1 MMKILFASA
10 FASILGLGLAVSA
23 TTADAQ
29 IRAQRAREEA
39 EQRASNTLGAM
50 TLDED
55 KNFFTTLF
63 DKANWSTQQQYSFS
77 YSSNGQQSV
86 GLSMFT
92 NRFTFKP
99 SDDMRFS
106 ADVSAVYSPFA
117 SFGNNALNSDIQKQI
132 NGIYLTNARMDW
144 KLGESTFM
152 TIQYNGGPQNQQFDP
167 FYSPWNRYSDPF
179 AQQNERSTMISGQA
193 GFGSNG
199 WRTTSTTVTRR

>member
-1 MMKILFASA
+1 MKKIL
-10 FASILGLGLAVSA
+10 FASILGLGLIASA
-23 TTADAQ
+23 TSADAQ
-29 IRAQRAREEA
+29 IRAQKAREEA

-55 KNFFTTLF
+55 KSFFSTLF
-63 DKANWSTQQQYSFS
+63 DRANWSTQQQYSFS
-77 YSSNGQQSV
+77 YSSNGQQSM

-99 SDDMRFS
+99 SDDLRFS

-152 TIQYNGGPQNQQFDP
+152 TIQYNGGPQNQAFDP
-167 FYSPWNRYSDPF
+167 FYSQFDRYSNPF
-179 AQQNERSTMISGQA
+179 SQQNDRSTVFSSQA

-199 WRTTSTTVTRR
+199 WRTTSASVTR